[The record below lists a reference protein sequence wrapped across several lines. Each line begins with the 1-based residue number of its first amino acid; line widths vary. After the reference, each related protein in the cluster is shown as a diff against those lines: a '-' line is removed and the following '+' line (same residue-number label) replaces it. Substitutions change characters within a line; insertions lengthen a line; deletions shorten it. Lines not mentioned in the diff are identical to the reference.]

1 MTNLEDILEFFVG
14 RRRGRNMDDG
24 GNTLEC
30 VGEIVLDKVIDDDD
44 VDLVAVLGIR
54 LPQCVSLSR
63 PRDSDE
69 SEALM
74 TVINRDVVNSLTLE
88 RGNPLARGVTKHVRR
103 CSWIHQ

>member
-1 MTNLEDILEFFVG
+1 
-14 RRRGRNMDDG
+14 MDDG

-74 TVINRDVVNSLTLE
+74 NVIKRDVVTHSLTLE

>member
-1 MTNLEDILEFFVG
+1 
-14 RRRGRNMDDG
+14 MDDG

-74 TVINRDVVNSLTLE
+74 TVINGDVVNSLTLE
-88 RGNPLARGVTKHVRR
+88 RGNPLSRGVTKRVRR
-103 CSWIHQ
+103 CSWIHR

>member
-1 MTNLEDILEFFVG
+1 
-14 RRRGRNMDDG
+14 MDDG

-69 SEALM
+69 LEALM
-74 TVINRDVVNSLTLE
+74 TVINKDVGNSLTLE

>member
-1 MTNLEDILEFFVG
+1 
-14 RRRGRNMDDG
+14 MDDG

-88 RGNPLARGVTKHVRR
+88 RGNPLARGMTKHVRR